1 MRWGNVQDIS
11 GEVVGFISLNGF
23 ADTVLADYFWAR
35 AVVLTSP
42 TVATIGMSIT
52 IPIAILTDYI
62 IKGVQATWVSV
73 LGAMCVVAGFVLVN
87 LAPEAVD
94 RHLSQCKHIIVG
106 YLCGDTSDSERGE
119 RVMSEEGRRK
129 EEDKSRIYEQIS
141 PITPHTTTTNT

>member
-52 IPIAILTDYI
+52 IPIAILTDYV

-73 LGAMCVVAGFVLVN
+73 LGAMCVVAGFILVN

-94 RHLSQCKHIIVG
+94 RHLSQCKHVIVG
-106 YLCGDTSDSERGE
+106 YLCGDTSDSERGG

-141 PITPHTTTTNT
+141 PITSHTTTTNT